1 MTPTRHFIR
10 LGRLSVHYLAW
21 GQPDRPPLIL
31 LHGGAAHAHWWDHI
45 APVLSHRYRVL
56 APDLRGHGDTD
67 WAGPGAYE
75 IDDYVSDLHDLI
87 GALNLDRPILMGH
100 SLGGFIALAY
110 ALSRRSRPRA
120 LIVVDMRA
128 RLTDSRFMRLVRAL
142 PAPSYRD
149 EAELLRRF
157 RLLPADSRP
166 QPALFRAIAR
176 HSVRPAPDG
185 RLRLKSDRAALRRA
199 PVDLGPRLSELGCPC
214 LFVRGQN
221 SATLSARGLAEM
233 RAGCPDASAADI
245 PGAGHHVFL
254 DQPAAF
260 VAAVQKFLDERLR
273 T

>member
-1 MTPTRHFIR
+1 M
-10 LGRLSVHYLAW
+10 
-21 GQPDRPPLIL
+21 
-31 LHGGAAHAHWWDHI
+31 
-45 APVLSHRYRVL
+45 
-56 APDLRGHGDTD
+56 
-67 WAGPGAYE
+67 
-75 IDDYVSDLHDLI
+75 
-87 GALNLDRPILMGH
+87 
-100 SLGGFIALAY
+100 
-110 ALSRRSRPRA
+110 
-120 LIVVDMRA
+120 
-128 RLTDSRFMRLVRAL
+128 RAL

-149 EAELLRRF
+149 EDELLRRF

-185 RLRLKSDRAALRRA
+185 RLRLKSDRAALHRA
-199 PVDLGPRLSELGCPC
+199 PVDLGPRLSDLGPRLSDLGCPC
-214 LFVRGQN
+214 LFVRGQD

-260 VAAVQKFLDERLR
+260 VAVVQKFLDERLR